1 MNFNSLFIFIFYCFK
16 FIFLLSNEELKE
28 IEKKMILK
36 DLNSNDNSKI
46 NPSNTK
52 LLFEKVFKTIK
63 IMIENKYK
71 NLKFTKFITK
81 HLTKEKGIYYFTTY
95 YHSEKDN
102 YDENIYFLRCKAF
115 GNVNKLDENIT
126 VYELEEII
134 FEDFVFFSKILEN
147 EIKLRIN
154 EYQINKYHI
163 VNYKYNFMKKSIK
176 DNFDLIRLES
186 DDYGPHYYYYLI
198 VDYEGKKRIAFSAR
212 TPKYLIF

>member
-16 FIFLLSNEELKE
+16 FIFLLSNEELNK

-36 DLNSNDNSKI
+36 DL
-46 NPSNTK
+46 NTK

-71 NLKFTKFITK
+71 NLKFTKFLTK
-81 HLTKEKGIYYFTTY
+81 HLPDEKGIYYFIIY
-95 YHSEKDN
+95 YYSETDN

-115 GNVNKLDENIT
+115 GNVNKLDEDIT

-134 FEDFVFFSKILEN
+134 FEDFIFSKILEN

-186 DDYGPHYYYYLI
+186 DDYGPHYYYYYLL
-198 VDYEGKKRIAFSAR
+198 YEYEDKIRIAYSAR

>member
-1 MNFNSLFIFIFYCFK
+1 MNFFSLFIFIFYCFK

-46 NPSNTK
+46 IPSNTK

-71 NLKFTKFITK
+71 NLKFTKFLSK
-81 HLTKEKGIYYFTTY
+81 NLSDEKGIYYFTTY

-102 YDENIYFLRCKAF
+102 YDENIHFLRCKAF

-134 FEDFVFFSKILEN
+134 FEYFVFTEILEN
-147 EIKLRIN
+147 QIKLRIN
-154 EYQINKYHI
+154 EYHINKYHI
-163 VNYKYNFMKKSIK
+163 ENYKYNFIKKSIS

-198 VDYEGKKRIAFSAR
+198 VEYEGKGRIAYSAR

>member
-16 FIFLLSNEELKE
+16 FIFLLSNEELNE

-46 NPSNTK
+46 NPYNTK
-52 LLFEKVFKTIK
+52 LLFEKVFKTIN

-71 NLKFTKFITK
+71 NLKFTKF
-81 HLTKEKGIYYFTTY
+81 LTKNLPDEKGIYYFITY

-134 FEDFVFFSKILEN
+134 FEDFVFSEILEN

-154 EYQINKYHI
+154 EYHINKYHI
-163 VNYKYNFMKKSIK
+163 ENYKYNFIKKSIS

-186 DDYGPHYYYYLI
+186 DEFGPHYYYYLL
-198 VDYEGKKRIAFSAR
+198 VEYEDKIRIAFSAR

>member
-16 FIFLLSNEELKE
+16 FIFLLSNEELNE

-36 DLNSNDNSKI
+36 DLNSYDNSKI
-46 NPSNTK
+46 IPSNTK
-52 LLFEKVFKTIK
+52 LLFENVFKTIK

-71 NLKFTKFITK
+71 NLKFKKFLSK
-81 HLTKEKGIYYFTTY
+81 NSSDEKGNYYFTTY

-102 YDENIYFLRCKAF
+102 YDENIHFLRCKAF

-134 FEDFVFFSKILEN
+134 FEDFVFSEILEN

-154 EYQINKYHI
+154 EYHINKYHI
-163 VNYKYNFMKKSIK
+163 ENYKYNFIKKSIS

-186 DDYGPHYYYYLI
+186 DEFGPHYYYYLL
-198 VDYEGKKRIAFSAR
+198 VEYEDKIRIAFSAR